1 MGKFKMEHI
10 QNSSLAGGVMIG
22 TVCDMLGNPG
32 VSVAIGFFAGIIS
45 TFGFE
50 KVKPFVSE
58 KLYHDTCGITM
69 LHLVPGFIGAILGVI
84 VSAIVE

>member
-1 MGKFKMEHI
+1 MICLESKSNKSKIHFK
-10 QNSSLAGGVMIG
+10 NKNNLFS
-22 TVCDMLGNPG
+22 PG

-58 KLYHDTCGITM
+58 KLYH
-69 LHLVPGFIGAILGVI
+69 VK
-84 VSAIVE
+84 